1 MGVPLSTDGVD
12 QRLVDAVLGV
22 GVTLGVAATIAV
34 DLDETGRADP
44 GAYLF
49 AGVFGA
55 LVLARRQAPR
65 AVLVATVLGVFLYYA
80 LGYAPIGIALPAVV
94 ALASAAEAGH
104 TRWAV
109 GAGTVLVS
117 AAAVALVEEGRP
129 LDYLVS
135 YEMLTNVA
143 LVATAV
149 TLGASI
155 RARREARRHQEQ
167 LHRVV
172 LAEQAREAEQRLREE
187 RLSIARDLHDVVG
200 HALSVIALHGNVAAE
215 AIGRDE
221 DVARRAIGQIG
232 RTTSATMRE
241 LRATVKVLRSPGGRP
256 ELATLGLA
264 GVPDLVSAARE
275 TGVDVVA
282 ELDVPG
288 GVLDGAVDAAAYRIV
303 QESLTNALRH
313 SGASRVT
320 VRAGL
325 DGGRLELTVCDDGCG
340 PGDALRPGAGM
351 AGIEERAV
359 TLGGGVSF
367 GRSDDGGFAVR
378 ARLPVRVGT

>member
-1 MGVPLSTDGVD
+1 VPRSTDVVD
-12 QRLVDAVLGV
+12 QRLVDVVLGV

-49 AGVFGA
+49 AGAFGA

-80 LGYAPIGIALPAVV
+80 VGYAPIGIALPAVV

-149 TLGASI
+149 TLGASV
-155 RARREARRHQEQ
+155 RTRREARRHQEQ
-167 LHRVV
+167 LHQVV

-264 GVPDLVSAARE
+264 GVPALVSAARE
-275 TGVDVVA
+275 AGVDVVA

-320 VRAGL
+320 VRAGV
-325 DGGRLELTVCDDGCG
+325 DGGRLELSVCDDGRG

-359 TLGGGVSF
+359 TLGGSVSF